1 MSSILVVG
9 QDEALLEGLAQML
22 AHEGFAAQ
30 TARNAADA
38 VDLAASHRPLVVVVE
53 RSVVVGHPEL
63 GRLPLDA
70 GGALLIY
77 DIGEQVSEP
86 LPSSLQRL
94 VLAELT
100 LPLERHRLMA
110 LVHRVEER
118 VQVTGRRS
126 VPPPERHAE

>member
-1 MSSILVVG
+1 MSSILVIG

-22 AHEGFAAQ
+22 AHEGFAVQ
-30 TARNAADA
+30 TATNASDA
-38 VDLAASHRPLVVVVE
+38 VDLAASHRPLVAVVE
-53 RSVVVGHPEL
+53 RSIAAAYPEL

-77 DIGEQVSEP
+77 DIGEQVLEP

-94 VLAELT
+94 VLAELS
-100 LPLERHRLMA
+100 LPLERHRLVA

-118 VQVTGRRS
+118 VRVTGRRS
-126 VPPPERHAE
+126 APPPERHVD

>member
-22 AHEGFAAQ
+22 AHEGFAVQ
-30 TARNAADA
+30 TARNAPDA
-38 VDLAASHRPLVVVVE
+38 VDLAASRRPLVAVVE
-53 RSVVVGHPEL
+53 RKTAVAHPEL

-77 DIGEQVSEP
+77 DLGEQVLEP
-86 LPSSLQRL
+86 LPASVQRL
-94 VLAELT
+94 VLAELR
-100 LPLERHRLMA
+100 LPLERHRLVA

-118 VQVTGRRS
+118 VEVTGRRS
-126 VPPPERHAE
+126 THPPERHAE

>member
-9 QDEALLEGLAQML
+9 QDEALLEGLAQIL

-30 TARNAADA
+30 TATNAADA

-53 RSVVVGHPEL
+53 RSIAVTDPEL

-77 DIGEQVSEP
+77 DTGEQLSEP

-100 LPLERHRLMA
+100 LPLERHRLIA
-110 LVHRVEER
+110 LVHRIEER

-126 VPPPERHAE
+126 VPPTERHAE

>member
-9 QDEALLEGLAQML
+9 KDEALLEGLAQML
-22 AHEGFAAQ
+22 AHEGFAVQ
-30 TARNAADA
+30 TATNALDA
-38 VDLAASHRPLVVVVE
+38 VELAASQRPLVAVLQ
-53 RSVVVGHPEL
+53 RMTAAAHPEL

-77 DIGEQVSEP
+77 DIGEQVPEP

-94 VLAELT
+94 VLAELR
-100 LPLERHRLMA
+100 LPLERHRLIA

-118 VQVTGRRS
+118 VRVTGRQS
-126 VPPPERHAE
+126 APPPERHAE